1 MIVRFATYEEAGI
14 YAGWMRSE
22 GHYAGILD
30 ENMGF
35 FWGPLAIGGFRV
47 CVTDAPVEN
56 EEPLPA
62 NPQREHN
69 LLDELRLVVAS
80 IAIVVFLAI
89 AAILI
94 FMLAAIAVRAIAAI
108 VTHPNMTDFLECI
121 RWAITLVILPAVFIG
136 LGPLMVPA
144 TRAMRDEHT
153 LLGGL
158 VRGLVVCY
166 FAGYWLMMLI
176 AFVLA
181 IWHNSGHA
189 NVTCGLWL

>member
-47 CVTDAPVEN
+47 CVTEAPVEN
-56 EEPLPA
+56 DEPLPE
-62 NPQREHN
+62 NPP
-69 LLDELRLVVAS
+69 LLDKILDGIRLVVVALAS
-80 IAIVVFLAI
+80 FGLIAPLAI
-89 AAILI
+89 ASRSNDINISRAGD
-94 FMLAAIAVRAIAAI
+94 FMV
-108 VTHPNMTDFLECI
+108 F
-121 RWAITLVILPAVFIG
+121 LVILAAVFSC

-153 LLGGL
+153 VLGGL

-166 FAGYWLMMLI
+166 FAGYWLIMLI
-176 AFVLA
+176 TIVLA
-181 IWHNSGHA
+181 IYQSYGQSE
-189 NVTCGLWL
+189 